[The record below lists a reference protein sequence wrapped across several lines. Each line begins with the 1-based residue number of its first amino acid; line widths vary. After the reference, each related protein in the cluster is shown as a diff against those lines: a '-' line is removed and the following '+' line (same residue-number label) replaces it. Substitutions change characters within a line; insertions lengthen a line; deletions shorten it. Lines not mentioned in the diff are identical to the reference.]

1 MIKDAVVVI
10 CARGGSKG
18 LKNKNLTKLN
28 GKPLIGYTI
37 EQSIR
42 CFENIVISSD
52 SDEILNFSS
61 QYKNVQLLKRPK
73 SLSGDKAPKIPTIQ
87 HAVNALKMKEEIIID
102 LQPTSPLREDK
113 TILKGISKCKK
124 LKKWDNLVSISLS
137 KYHPK
142 YNQVKINSNK
152 IKLLDQP
159 KKALTGRNLIDET
172 YVLNGS
178 FFIWNKESLMKN
190 DDSIIRKNSFYII
203 TNDEESVDIDT
214 KIDLE
219 FAEYLIKLRK

>member
-52 SDEILNFSS
+52 SDEILDFSS
-61 QYKNVQLLKRPK
+61 QYKNVQILKRPK
-73 SLSGDKAPKIPTIQ
+73 SLSGDKTPKIPAIQ
-87 HAVNALKMKEEIIID
+87 HAVKTLNMQEEIVID
-102 LQPTSPLREDK
+102 LQPTSPLREDE
-113 TILKGISKCKK
+113 TILKGIRKCKK

-142 YNQVKINSNK
+142 YNQIKINSNK
-152 IKLLDQP
+152 IKLLDEP
-159 KKALTGRNLIDET
+159 KKPLTGRNLIEET
-172 YVLNGS
+172 YIINGS
-178 FFIWNKESLMKN
+178 FYIWNKESLMKN
-190 DDSIIRKNSFYII
+190 DNSIIRQNSYYII
-203 TNDEESVDIDT
+203 TDVKESVDIDT
-214 KIDLE
+214 KLDLK
-219 FAEYLIKLRK
+219 FAEYLIKSKK

>member
-52 SDEILNFSS
+52 SDEILDFSS
-61 QYKNVQLLKRPK
+61 QYKNVQILKRPK
-73 SLSGDKAPKIPTIQ
+73 SLSGDKTPKIPAIQ
-87 HAVNALKMKEEIIID
+87 HAVKTLNMKEEIIID

-113 TILKGISKCKK
+113 TILKGIRKCKK
-124 LKKWDNLVSISLS
+124 LRKWDNLVSISLS

-142 YNQVKINSNK
+142 YNQIKINSNK
-152 IKLLDQP
+152 IKLLDEP
-159 KKALTGRNLIDET
+159 KKALTGRNLIEET
-172 YVLNGS
+172 YIINGS
-178 FFIWNKESLMKN
+178 FYIWNKESLMKN
-190 DDSIIRKNSFYII
+190 DNSIIRQNSYYII
-203 TNDEESVDIDT
+203 TDLEESVDIDT
-214 KIDLE
+214 KLDLE
-219 FAEYLIKLRK
+219 FAEYLIKSKK